1 MDHLIGKVFLDRMTD
16 LSTLTQL
23 PEFSQYWQKEPST
36 VI

>member
-1 MDHLIGKVFLDRMTD
+1 MVD

-23 PEFSQYWQKEPST
+23 NEFTHYWQKEPAS